1 MEGSMS
7 KTTRCTFTIAL
18 ALALVAASNAS
29 GGAVGGRTYVGGIPE
44 TGTKFEGHHGVGR
57 THAYG
62 GLLSLHVSRSA
73 QTVTVKFTTSWP
85 VIYCYNTKQLRVQK
99 TRAARISRAGLFN
112 AAVEERFTPG
122 PGLPP
127 IVQVVSGR
135 FRGRVVTGKVETRA
149 PPCSGATTF
158 YATAQ

>member
-1 MEGSMS
+1 MRKS
-7 KTTRCTFTIAL
+7 TRRTLTIAL
-18 ALALVAASNAS
+18 ALTLVGAATAS
-29 GGAVGGRTYVGGIPE
+29 GGAIGGKRYVGGIPE
-44 TGTKFEGHHGVGR
+44 TGTKFEGHHGVGK

-62 GLLSLHVSRSA
+62 GLLSLRVSRSG
-73 QTVTVKFTTSWP
+73 TSVTVSFTSGWP
-85 VIYCYNTKQLRVQK
+85 VIYCYNTKLLRVQR
-99 TRAARISRAGLFN
+99 TRAARISRSGAFI
-112 AAVEERFTPG
+112 ASIEERFSPG

-135 FRGRVVTGKVETRA
+135 FHGRIVTGKIETRA